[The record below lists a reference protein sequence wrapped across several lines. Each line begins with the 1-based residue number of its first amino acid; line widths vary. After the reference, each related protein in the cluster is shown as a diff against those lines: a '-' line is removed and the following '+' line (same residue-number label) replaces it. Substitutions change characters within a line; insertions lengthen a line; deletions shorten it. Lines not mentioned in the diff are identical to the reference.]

1 MSNTQTT
8 SLTELQRNLWKESRK
23 KHYKMGEWED
33 MEEDLAIMALEALT
47 KLKREEGTLPPHQ
60 GV

>member
-8 SLTELQRNLWKESRK
+8 SHTDLPQNLLNESGKSR
-23 KHYKMGEWED
+23 YKMGEWED
-33 MEEDLAIMALEALT
+33 MEEDYALLGMKRA
-47 KLKREEGTLPPHQ
+47 LKRLQEEGKVPPHQ

>member
-33 MEEDLAIMALEALT
+33 MEEDYALLGLMRA
-47 KLKREEGTLPPHQ
+47 KKRLQEEGKWPPIPEK
-60 GV
+60 